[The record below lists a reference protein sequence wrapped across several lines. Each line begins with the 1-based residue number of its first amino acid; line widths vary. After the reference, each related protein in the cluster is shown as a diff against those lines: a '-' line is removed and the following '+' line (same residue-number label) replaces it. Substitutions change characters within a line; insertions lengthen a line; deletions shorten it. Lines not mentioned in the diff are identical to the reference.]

1 MMKTPRSDFTLE
13 FKKEAVRLVRG
24 GQRQSEVS
32 ASLGISGQTL
42 GNWVKAEA
50 AGRLTERA
58 GVKAISDEQMEIS
71 RLKAELART
80 RMERDILKNELGSS
94 VRLGR

>member
-1 MMKTPRSDFTLE
+1 MTKTPHSDFTLE
-13 FKKEAVRLVRG
+13 FKKEAVWLVEG

-32 ASLGISGQTL
+32 VSLGISGQTL
-42 GNWVKAEA
+42 HNWVKAET

-58 GVKAISDEQMEIS
+58 GVQPVSQEQMEIS

-80 RMERDILKNELGSS
+80 RMERDILKKATAYFARES
-94 VRLGR
+94 R